1 MELTE
6 WLALIK
12 MITIEKFED
21 IIEYITRNYQEN
33 ITQSPVWRIHKV
45 IQVQSQKK
53 VTIEDFYNFCFL
65 IDFMYKQ
72 ENMGLDSVRGGNL
85 TIHVFLSIYNCE
97 IDYVKAISNLL
108 YDVHKRDETHMLW
121 QILGQMNTSI
131 HPMHIME
138 DLTSILMTT
147 VLTENEKL
155 SEKIC
160 NPIVSRHES
169 MIYTKLHDNL
179 QCRLSLTNLREAVLN
194 GRNRELDKSDGN
206 IFNQNDKMLLDL
218 PLNKELWSSK
228 SSTQQQIILL
238 IVLIQKSKIKSQFE
252 LISNLFGD
260 VMSESIDSCVVLESR
275 IPHITKYTLQL
286 LPKINNNIDMSDDI
300 LINLLHQFSQDCF
313 EGIFGVLQQ
322 DLMTMSFIVQMYIIS
337 YIDVFA
343 QAAFYR
349 EIVVFFNVRIQN
361 IHRELVLSEYISPQ
375 LISNMNTWSS
385 KNKFSD
391 QCMSYIFEILT
402 I

>member
-1 MELTE
+1 
-6 WLALIK
+6 
-12 MITIEKFED
+12 
-21 IIEYITRNYQEN
+21 
-33 ITQSPVWRIHKV
+33 
-45 IQVQSQKK
+45 
-53 VTIEDFYNFCFL
+53 
-65 IDFMYKQ
+65 
-72 ENMGLDSVRGGNL
+72 
-85 TIHVFLSIYNCE
+85 
-97 IDYVKAISNLL
+97 
-108 YDVHKRDETHMLW
+108 
-121 QILGQMNTSI
+121 
-131 HPMHIME
+131 
-138 DLTSILMTT
+138 MTT

-194 GRNRELDKSDGN
+194 GRNRELDNSDGN